1 MSTDTRELPGQPAG
15 ASASA
20 RTSTTLWLMGGIL
33 AAVLLGLASGHVP
46 SRLRLFYLF
55 SIVHGLLLAVIFQA
69 WRRQFFDAPA
79 PRWTPLW
86 LAALVFGSV
95 VIGASES
102 ARNWRKA
109 GAGKPQPGAALAR
122 QMIEQM
128 PSEAEHFDKEAR
140 GKLLDELSSPAPSR
154 TFRSWLSAR
163 AGGVRTPWP
172 EVLWG
177 SECLAAVLA
186 AVLWNRRAA
195 FHAAVADT
203 GTGES

>member
-1 MSTDTRELPGQPAG
+1 MSMDTRESPGRATE
-15 ASASA
+15 ASAPTG
-20 RTSTTLWLMGGIL
+20 TSTALWLIGGIL

-55 SIVHGLLLAVIFQA
+55 PIVHGLLLAVIFQA
-69 WRRQFFDAPA
+69 WRRQISDAPA

-86 LAALVFGSV
+86 LAALVMGSV

-128 PSEAEHFDKEAR
+128 PSDPVHFDTEAR
-140 GKLLDELSSPAPSR
+140 GKLLDELSSPALSR
-154 TFRSWLSAR
+154 TFQSWLSAR
-163 AGGVRTPWP
+163 AGGVRPPWP

-186 AVLWNRRAA
+186 AVLWNRRTA
-195 FHAAVADT
+195 FHTATGDS

>member
-1 MSTDTRELPGQPAG
+1 MSTDALESPAQPAG
-15 ASASA
+15 ASGATG
-20 RTSTTLWLMGGIL
+20 TSTVLWLIGGGL

-46 SRLRLFYLF
+46 PRLRLFYLF
-55 SIVHGLLLAVIFQA
+55 PIVHGLLLAGIFQV
-69 WRRQFFDAPA
+69 WRRQVSDAPA

-86 LAALVFGSV
+86 LAALVAASV
-95 VIGASES
+95 MIGASES

-128 PSEAEHFDKEAR
+128 PSEAEHFDTEAR
-140 GKLLDELSSPAPSR
+140 GKLLDELSSPASSR

-163 AGGVRTPWP
+163 AGGARTPWP

-186 AVLWNRRAA
+186 AVLWNRRNS
-195 FHAAVADT
+195 FHTATGDG